1 MMKKTTLDRED
12 EKLARLLKRS
22 SEQAQDNEWFTA
34 RVLNRLPPKQ
44 RKSCR
49 WVGNLLYLVA
59 ILVCAGCWCW
69 VLMYG
74 DFEVITVRD
83 IVNFII
89 MIAISLALLFSTVWH
104 VMSADSHGVL

>member
-1 MMKKTTLDRED
+1 MMKKNRPTAED

-22 SEQAQDNEWFTA
+22 SQQAQDNEWFSA
-34 RVLNRLPPKQ
+34 RVMNRLPPKQ
-44 RKSCR
+44 HKPCR
-49 WVGNLLYLVA
+49 WVGNVLYLVA

-69 VLMYG
+69 VIMCS

-89 MIAISLALLFSTVWH
+89 LIVISLALLFSTVWH
-104 VMSADSHGVL
+104 IMNADSPGAL

>member
-1 MMKKTTLDRED
+1 MKRSEED

-44 RKSCR
+44 PKSYR
-49 WVGNLLYLVA
+49 RVGNVLYLIA

-69 VLMYG
+69 LLMCG
-74 DFEVITVRD
+74 DFEVITVRH

-89 MIAISLALLFSTVWH
+89 LIVISLALIFSTVWH
-104 VMSADSHGVL
+104 IVNADSPGSAL